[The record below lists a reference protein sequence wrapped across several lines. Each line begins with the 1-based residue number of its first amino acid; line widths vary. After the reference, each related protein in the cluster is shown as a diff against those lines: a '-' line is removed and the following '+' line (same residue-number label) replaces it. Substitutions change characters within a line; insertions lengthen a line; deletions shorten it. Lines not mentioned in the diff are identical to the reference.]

1 MYFPADKDDM
11 AETIIAFE
19 NAGFPLTVSR
29 LCSLAYQYAK
39 INGIKGF
46 NDKNEMGW
54 KTWAKCFLKRYPH
67 IKVRQAKN
75 LSIAHAMA
83 ANEVNF

>member
-1 MYFPADKDDM
+1 M